1 MKIQDILTEQGVA
14 EAIDI
19 GSEWMTDTELD
30 QYVPDQLQQQWR
42 ELVGYDAEGNV
53 SALWA
58 NITGGYE
65 PDANDPEDRAN
76 MVRVA
81 NKWFA
86 MKRIPNVRFFD
97 VRDVGDELE
106 WLVQIGSQGVA
117 EDENQRGMGQ
127 TIGEYDRSGGAK
139 RPGIIG
145 KTEPETVTKIDPE
158 APGSVRTMP
167 DGTRQERTAQGWK
180 TVSAAPAHRPRAIE
194 EGQLRQRM
202 LELAGIDRMTE
213 TAPQQ
218 PETNA
223 AHTDPLAAKA
233 ADLASVG
240 TEQDPETA
248 TTIDE
253 DDNQRGLDYA
263 TVGGVKPLTVTQL
276 ANISDAALDQAYGY
290 GRSTPGNTFGWQ
302 ANLQSAAQ
310 AKKMIDAGITD
321 IERIADA
328 IHRGWNVTAQKF
340 VQDPDQF
347 ADTEKLRAAD
357 KLEAK
362 LDQRAKL
369 MRINYAQ
376 LPDDEQEKDRV
387 VARALLQAMRG

>member
-1 MKIQDILTEQGVA
+1 MKIRDVLTEQGVA
-14 EAIDI
+14 EGHADQQRKIVKQNGRPVGEVGIDRESSPGVGQYYMKHYASGTDNSGYDSAEEALGDLRHFMKQSVYGELREKGVSEAIDI
-19 GSEWMTDTELD
+19 GQEWMTDTELD

-65 PDANDPEDRAN
+65 PDANDTEDRAN

-117 EDENQRGMGQ
+117 E
-127 TIGEYDRSGGAK
+127 GA
-139 RPGIIG
+139 G
-145 KTEPETVTKIDPE
+145 KNL
-158 APGSVRTMP
+158 SV
-167 DGTRQERTAQGWK
+167 E
-180 TVSAAPAHRPRAIE
+180 
-194 EGQLRQRM
+194 QL
-202 LELAGIDRMTE
+202 
-213 TAPQQ
+213 
-218 PETNA
+218 
-223 AHTDPLAAKA
+223 
-233 ADLASVG
+233 
-240 TEQDPETA
+240 
-248 TTIDE
+248 
-253 DDNQRGLDYA
+253 A
-263 TVGGVKPLTVTQL
+263 TV
-276 ANISDAALDQAYGY
+276 SDAALDQAYGY
-290 GRSTPGNTFGWQ
+290 GRSTPGKTFGWQ
-302 ANLQSAAQ
+302 ANLMSAAY
-310 AKKMIDAGITD
+310 AKKMIDAGVTD

-347 ADTEKLRAAD
+347 ADTEKLRAAG

-369 MRINYAQ
+369 MGINYAQ
-376 LPDDEQEKDRV
+376 LPDQEQEKDRV

>member
-1 MKIQDILTEQGVA
+1 MKIRDILTEQGVA

-42 ELVGYDAEGNV
+42 ELVGYNEAGNV

-58 NITGGYE
+58 NITGGFE

-81 NKWFA
+81 NKWLA

-106 WLVQIGSQGVA
+106 WLVQIGSQGVS
-117 EDENQRGMGQ
+117 EDAVKNL
-127 TIGEYDRSGGAK
+127 
-139 RPGIIG
+139 
-145 KTEPETVTKIDPE
+145 
-158 APGSVRTMP
+158 SV
-167 DGTRQERTAQGWK
+167 E
-180 TVSAAPAHRPRAIE
+180 
-194 EGQLRQRM
+194 
-202 LELAGIDRMTE
+202 
-213 TAPQQ
+213 
-218 PETNA
+218 
-223 AHTDPLAAKA
+223 
-233 ADLASVG
+233 
-240 TEQDPETA
+240 
-248 TTIDE
+248 
-253 DDNQRGLDYA
+253 
-263 TVGGVKPLTVTQL
+263 QL
-276 ANISDAALDQAYGY
+276 ATISDETLDRAYGY